1 MRQRLTYVPLQVAE
15 DHPNLIIERHE
26 EVNGAVKARVNDYS
40 ILTIIKI
47 LYPLLEHPKT
57 FFNLYRDSKIRFKQS
72 YLNYLHLC
80 LDNNLLTKET
90 VDINVIYTIADKG
103 RTFLELWK

>member
-1 MRQRLTYVPLQVAE
+1 MRKRLTYVPLQVAE

-40 ILTIIKI
+40 ILTIIKM
-47 LYPLLEHPKT
+47 LSPLLEHPKP
-57 FFNLYRDSKIRFKQS
+57 FCDLYIESKIRMKQS
-72 YLNYLHLC
+72 FLNYLHLC
-80 LDNNLLTKET
+80 MFYKFLIKER
-90 VDINVIYTIADKG
+90 VDINMIYTITDKG